1 MKPLG
6 WIVAAVAALALAA
19 VPFTLSPVVV
29 QFGIS
34 TLLLAVL
41 AQGWNIIGGFTG
53 YASFGNS
60 VFYGLGTYGTAVAM
74 VQFHLPFA
82 LGLVIGAVVA
92 LIFAVLLGLPVL
104 RLRGHYF
111 AITTLALSEAVAA
124 IIANLDIAGRNTGL
138 ILPLIRGDTMFYELS
153 LGLMVLATL
162 TVLWLSRSRFGF
174 GLIAIRE
181 REDAAEVMG
190 IPTTLYKV
198 LAFGLAAVF
207 SALAGGIH
215 AYWITFIDPASAFD
229 LSLNV
234 RMIIMAVFGGAG
246 TVVGP
251 VIGAFLLSGVSEVLA
266 SYITGAA
273 SLFFGLVIIAAVV
286 FTPKGLIDAVRRLPR
301 RGLAYFLEAV
311 KGTRL

>member
-1 MKPLG
+1 MRALG
-6 WIVAAVAALALAA
+6 WVLAVAAVAAAA
-19 VPFTLSPVVV
+19 VVPFTLPPVIV

-60 VFYGLGTYGTAVAM
+60 VFYGLGTYGTAIAM
-74 VQFHLPFA
+74 VRYDLPFWV
-82 LGLVIGAVVA
+82 GLAIGAAVA
-92 LIFAVLLGLPVL
+92 VIFALLLGLPVL

-124 IIANLDIAGRNTGL
+124 VVSNLDIAGRNTGL
-138 ILPLIRGDTMFYELS
+138 ILPLIRGDTMFFELS
-153 LGLMVLATL
+153 LGLVVLTTL
-162 TVLWLSRSRFGF
+162 TVAWLSRSRFGF
-174 GLIAIRE
+174 ALIAIRE

-190 IPTTLYKV
+190 VPTTLYKS
-198 LAFGLAAVF
+198 LALALAALF

-215 AYWITFIDPASAFD
+215 AYWITFVDPASAFD
-229 LSLNV
+229 IALNV

-251 VIGAFLLSGVSEVLA
+251 VVGALVLSGVAEVLA
-266 SYITGAA
+266 STITGVA

-286 FTPKGLIDAVRRLPR
+286 FTPRGLLDALRRLPR
-301 RGLAYFLEAV
+301 RGLGAFLDSVRE
-311 KGTRL
+311 TRL

>member
-1 MKPLG
+1 MKALV
-6 WIVAAVAALALAA
+6 WVLALLAVAALAA
-19 VPFTLSPVVV
+19 VPFTLSPVLV

-74 VQFHLPFA
+74 VQFKLPFA
-82 LGLVIGAVVA
+82 VGLAVGAAVSVLFA
-92 LIFAVLLGLPVL
+92 LVLGLPVL

-124 IIANLDIAGRNTGL
+124 IISNLDIAGRNTGL

-198 LAFGLAAVF
+198 LAFGLAALF
-207 SALAGGIH
+207 SVP
-215 AYWITFIDPASAFD
+215 TFRD
-229 LSLNV
+229 LRGSCLV
-234 RMIIMAVFGGAG
+234 RDRCG
-246 TVVGP
+246 
-251 VIGAFLLSGVSEVLA
+251 
-266 SYITGAA
+266 
-273 SLFFGLVIIAAVV
+273 
-286 FTPKGLIDAVRRLPR
+286 
-301 RGLAYFLEAV
+301 
-311 KGTRL
+311 

>member
-1 MKPLG
+1 MRALT
-6 WIVAAVAALALAA
+6 WLLALAAVAALAL
-19 VPFTLSPVVV
+19 VPFTLSPVIV

-74 VQFHLPFA
+74 AQFRLPFW
-82 LGLVIGAVVA
+82 LGLAIGAVVA
-92 LIFAVLLGLPVL
+92 VGFALLLGLPVL

-124 IIANLDIAGRNTGL
+124 IIANLDITGRNTGL

-153 LGLMVLATL
+153 LGLVLLATL
-162 TVLWLSRSRFGF
+162 SVLWLSRSRFGF

-190 IPTTLYKV
+190 IPTTLYKT
-198 LAFGLAAVF
+198 LAFGLAALF

-229 LSLNV
+229 ISLNV

-246 TVVGP
+246 TVIGP
-251 VIGAFLLSGVSEVLA
+251 VIGALMLSGVAEVLA
-266 SYITGAA
+266 SYITGVA

-286 FTPKGLIDAVRRLPR
+286 FTPRGVIDAVRKLPR
-301 RGLAYFLEAV
+301 RGLAYFLDTVRE
-311 KGTRL
+311 TRL

>member
-1 MKPLG
+1 MKALPWVLAG
-6 WIVAAVAALALAA
+6 VAVAALAV
-19 VPFTLSPVVV
+19 VPLTLSPVLV

-34 TLLLAVL
+34 ALLLAVL

-74 VQFHLPFA
+74 TQFHQSFA
-82 LGLVIGAVVA
+82 LGLVVGAVVSVA
-92 LIFAVLLGLPVL
+92 FAVLIGLPVL

-111 AITTLALSEAVAA
+111 AITTLALSQAVAA

-138 ILPLIRGDTMFYELS
+138 ILPLIRGDTMFYEMS
-153 LGLMVLATL
+153 LGLMVLATA
-162 TVLWLSRSRFGF
+162 TVWWLSRSRFGF

-190 IPTTLYKV
+190 IPTTRYKV
-198 LAFGLAAVF
+198 FAFGLAALF

-229 LSLNV
+229 ISLNV

-246 TVVGP
+246 TVIGP
-251 VIGAFLLSGVSEVLA
+251 VVGAFLLSGVAEVLA
-266 SYITGAA
+266 STVTGVA

-286 FTPKGLIDAVRRLPR
+286 FTPSGVIKAIRRLPR
-301 RGLAYFLEAV
+301 RGLATFLDAV
-311 KGTRL
+311 RETRL

>member
-301 RGLAYFLEAV
+301 RGLAYFLDAV

>member
-1 MKPLG
+1 MRALPWVL
-6 WIVAAVAALALAA
+6 AALAVAALAA
-19 VPFTLSPVVV
+19 VPFTLSPVLV

-74 VQFHLPFA
+74 TQFHRSFA
-82 LGLVIGAVVA
+82 LGLTVGALVSVGFA
-92 LIFAVLLGLPVL
+92 LLLGLPVL

-124 IIANLDIAGRNTGL
+124 IIANLDITGRNTGL

-153 LGLMVLATL
+153 LGLMTLATL
-162 TVLWLSRSRFGF
+162 TVWWLSRSRFGF

-190 IPTTLYKV
+190 IPTTRYKV
-198 LAFGLAAVF
+198 LAFGLAALF

-229 LSLNV
+229 ISLNV

-246 TVVGP
+246 TVIGP
-251 VIGAFLLSGVSEVLA
+251 VVGAFLLSGVAEVLA
-266 SYITGAA
+266 STVTGIA
-273 SLFFGLVIIAAVV
+273 SLFFGLVIVAAVV
-286 FTPKGLIDAVRRLPR
+286 FTPSGVITAIRRLPR
-301 RGLAYFLEAV
+301 RGLATFLDAV
-311 KGTRL
+311 RETRL